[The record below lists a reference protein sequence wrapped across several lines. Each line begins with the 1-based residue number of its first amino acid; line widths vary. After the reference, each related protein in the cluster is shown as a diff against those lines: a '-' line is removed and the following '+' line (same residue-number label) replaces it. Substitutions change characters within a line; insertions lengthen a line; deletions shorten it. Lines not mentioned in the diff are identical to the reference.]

1 LDLLVVFISQRRVQS
16 YCIFFV
22 VTAVFVV
29 RPKLSEIV
37 KGHDFPWEE

>member
-1 LDLLVVFISQRRVQS
+1 LDLLEVFISQRRVQS

-22 VTAVFVV
+22 IAAFFVV

-37 KGHDFPWEE
+37 KGHDFPREE